1 MSVSV
6 IVLGWLGEIPYG
18 SFFQNRPRFYWR
30 CCPNW
35 VLLSFLLCSAI
46 MAWFIWLVSDYGFAT
61 WLKHCTR
68 FINLNF
74 RRKYQDVM
82 GWPWCFIIS
91 LAFRRHGLCASVG
104 FTFSTY
110 ERYLIT
116 LFWQFSSLTAM
127 KRWHGQ
133 VWIEVDVSCLF
144 SNWI

>member
-110 ERYLIT
+110 ERYLKSVRGCSRTFGEWT
-116 LFWQFSSLTAM
+116 LIYL
-127 KRWHGQ
+127 
-133 VWIEVDVSCLF
+133 LF
-144 SNWI
+144 SIYFWKNLNGISNT